1 MRNLLRIPY
10 LKHKTNNWMRSK
22 TNFLVGPQEP
32 LLATVKRRKLARF
45 GHVTHYS
52 SLSKTILQGTLQR
65 KCLMANIQERTS
77 LPMPEPCKFSFLDS
91 CQKRFL
97 RSHKAVDLAPHP
109 DVGRVVQAGSVEK
122 LTQAPGFESLLRLT
136 RC

>member
-1 MRNLLRIPY
+1 MSVDLRVFCIC
-10 LKHKTNNWMRSK
+10 LKYVYAFKSKRVREFLHISCLEHRTNDWVQSK
-22 TNFLVGPQEP
+22 INFLVGPQEP

-77 LPMPEPCKFSFLDS
+77 LPMPELFTVAS
-91 CQKRFL
+91 CRKDWKRI
-97 RSHKAVDLAPHP
+97 
-109 DVGRVVQAGSVEK
+109 
-122 LTQAPGFESLLRLT
+122 
-136 RC
+136 C